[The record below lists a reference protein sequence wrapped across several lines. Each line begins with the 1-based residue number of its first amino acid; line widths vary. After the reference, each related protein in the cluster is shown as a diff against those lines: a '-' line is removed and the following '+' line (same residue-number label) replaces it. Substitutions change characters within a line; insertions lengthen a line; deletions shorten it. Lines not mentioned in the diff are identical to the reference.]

1 MYFTFGVLTMVA
13 MISIGAIVY
22 GIVKVFKM
30 EKQIKGIQENAN
42 HGYND
47 INDRFRDVR
56 NDVHQQFRDIHQ
68 DVDQQFK
75 DVHQQ
80 IENCHANAVDMANA
94 YTDMRVDKLE
104 DKLTNK
110 PKQLIKG

>member
-1 MYFTFGVLTMVA
+1 METMYFTFGVLTMVA

-22 GIVKVFKM
+22 GIMKVFKM
-30 EKQIKGIQENAN
+30 EKQIKAIAEDAKWN
-42 HGYND
+42 YND
-47 INDRFRDVR
+47 INDRFRDTYQR
-56 NDVHQQFRDIHQ
+56 IENSYTNSRDI
-68 DVDQQFK
+68 
-75 DVHQQ
+75 
-80 IENCHANAVDMANA
+80 ANA

>member
-1 MYFTFGVLTMVA
+1 METMYFTFGVLTMVA

-22 GIVKVFKM
+22 GIMKVFKM
-30 EKQIKGIQENAN
+30 EKQIKVIAEDAKWN
-42 HGYND
+42 YND
-47 INDRFRDVR
+47 INDRFRDTYQR
-56 NDVHQQFRDIHQ
+56 IENSYTNSRDI
-68 DVDQQFK
+68 
-75 DVHQQ
+75 
-80 IENCHANAVDMANA
+80 ANA

>member
-1 MYFTFGVLTMVA
+1 MVA
-13 MISIGAIVY
+13 MILIGAIVY

-47 INDRFRDVR
+47 INDRFRDVH
-56 NDVHQQFRDIHQ
+56 NDVY
-68 DVDQQFK
+68 QQFK

-80 IENCHANAVDMANA
+80 IENCHANTMYMANA

>member
-22 GIVKVFKM
+22 GIMKVFKM
-30 EKQIKGIQENAN
+30 EKQIKVIAEDVKWN
-42 HGYND
+42 YND
-47 INDRFRDVR
+47 MNDRFRDS
-56 NDVHQQFRDIHQ
+56 HQRIEDSYTNSRDI
-68 DVDQQFK
+68 
-75 DVHQQ
+75 
-80 IENCHANAVDMANA
+80 ANA

>member
-1 MYFTFGVLTMVA
+1 METMYFTFGVLTMVA

-22 GIVKVFKM
+22 GIMKVFKM
-30 EKQIKGIQENAN
+30 EKQIKGIQMDAQWN
-42 HGYND
+42 YND
-47 INDRFRDVR
+47 MNDRFKDY
-56 NDVHQQFRDIHQ
+56 HQRIENSYTNSRDI
-68 DVDQQFK
+68 
-75 DVHQQ
+75 
-80 IENCHANAVDMANA
+80 ANA

>member
-22 GIVKVFKM
+22 GIMKVFKM
-30 EKQIKGIQENAN
+30 EKQMNRIQEDVKWN
-42 HGYND
+42 YND
-47 INDRFRDVR
+47 MNDRFRDS
-56 NDVHQQFRDIHQ
+56 HQRIEDSYTNSRDI
-68 DVDQQFK
+68 
-75 DVHQQ
+75 
-80 IENCHANAVDMANA
+80 ANA